1 MAENNN
7 LPPTDEEQGPD
18 EPKQTGEP
26 RAASAGIA
34 RDPNLGAAVGGY
46 RNQRRPGWYMAL
58 VLLGVSMG
66 ALLALVVGEAPPP
79 AEDTHGGLQVGVG
92 RPDSPGVRTGL
103 VFATTEQAPTATP
116 DMIPAGTK
124 RVYCHFRLPDVGR
137 IDALAGI
144 WKRDG
149 EPGGTIPAGSFKG
162 TVEGGFASGR
172 AAIDAPTPQGF
183 AKGIYEVEL
192 TTGEGDVYDGSFIVV
207 DKPDQIMGQKI
218 AAAPGVQI
226 SEATVCGDVTGE
238 GAPQATSTVFPPDA
252 GRIYMA
258 FKFASA
264 QPGSV
269 VRVRWLYREQ
279 AIESATREITLDSES
294 GWAYAWISPDARTPL
309 LEGAYSVAV
318 EAVPDG
324 ERLAAAAFEVKTGR

>member
-7 LPPTDEEQGPD
+7 PPPTGDHQAPD
-18 EPKQTGEP
+18 DPGQTIEP
-26 RAASAGIA
+26 RAAPPGFA

-58 VLLGVSMG
+58 VLLGVGVG

-79 AEDTHGGLQVGVG
+79 AEDTVGGVELGAV
-92 RPDSPGVRTGL
+92 RPDSPEVRTGL
-103 VFATTEQAPTATP
+103 IFATTEQAPKATP
-116 DMIPAGTK
+116 HMIPAGTK
-124 RVYCHFRLPDVGR
+124 RVYCHFRLPDVDR
-137 IDALAGI
+137 IDALVGA

-149 EPGGTIPAGSFKG
+149 EPGGAIPAGSFKG
-162 TVEGGFASGR
+162 AVEKGFAVGR
-172 AAIDAPTPQGF
+172 VAIDAPAAQGF

-192 TTGEGDVYDGSFIVV
+192 TTGDGDVYDASFIVV

-226 SEATVCGDVTGE
+226 SQATVCGDVTGE
-238 GAPQATSTVFPPDA
+238 GAPQATSTVFPPEA

-269 VRVRWLYREQ
+269 VRVRWLYRDQ
-279 AIESATREITLDSES
+279 AIESATREITLGSES
-294 GWAYAWISPDARTPL
+294 GWAYAWISPDAGTPL
-309 LEGAYSVAV
+309 LEGAYRVAV
-318 EAVPDG
+318 ESVPDG
-324 ERLAAAAFEVKTGR
+324 EQLATAGFEVKAES

>member
-1 MAENNN
+1 MAEKNN
-7 LPPTDEEQGPD
+7 PPPSNQDQAPD
-18 EPKQTGEP
+18 EPGQTIEP
-26 RAASAGIA
+26 RAAPSGVA

-46 RNQRRPGWYMAL
+46 RKQRRPGWYMAL
-58 VLLGVSMG
+58 VLLGVSLG
-66 ALLALVVGEAPPP
+66 ALLALVVGEEPPP
-79 AEDTHGGLQVGVG
+79 AEDSLGGLQLGAG
-92 RPDSPGVRTGL
+92 RADSPEVKTGL
-103 VFATTEQAPTATP
+103 LFATSEEAPKATP
-116 DMIPAGTK
+116 HMIPAGTK
-124 RVYCHFRLPDVGR
+124 RVYCHFRLPGVDD
-137 IDALAGI
+137 IDALVGA

-162 TVEGGFASGR
+162 AIDKGLAVGR
-172 AAIDAPTPQGF
+172 VAIDAPTAQGF

-192 TTGEGDVYDGSFIVV
+192 TTGEGDVYEASFIVV
-207 DKPDQIMGQKI
+207 EKPDQIMGQKI

-226 SEATVCGDVTGE
+226 SQATVCGDVTGE

-269 VRVRWLYREQ
+269 VRVRWLYRDQ
-279 AIESATREITLDSES
+279 AIESATREITLESES
-294 GWAYAWISPDARTPL
+294 GWAYAWISPDAGTPL
-309 LEGAYSVAV
+309 LEGAYRVSV

-324 ERLAAAAFEVKTGR
+324 ERLATATFEVKAGS

>member
-7 LPPTDEEQGPD
+7 PPPIGEHQAPEEPG
-18 EPKQTGEP
+18 QTIEP
-26 RAASAGIA
+26 RAAPRGVA

-79 AEDTHGGLQVGVG
+79 AEDTVGGVQLGTA
-92 RPDSPGVRTGL
+92 RPDSPDLRTGL
-103 VFATTEQAPTATP
+103 VFATTEQAPKATP
-116 DMIPAGTK
+116 HMIPAGTK
-124 RVYCHFRLPDVGR
+124 RVYCHFRLPDVDR
-137 IDALAGI
+137 IDALVGA
-144 WKRDG
+144 WKHDG

-162 TVEGGFASGR
+162 AVEGGFAVGR
-172 AAIDAPTPQGF
+172 AAIDAPGTQGF

-192 TTGEGDVYDGSFIVV
+192 TTGEGDVYDASFIVV
-207 DKPDQIMGQKI
+207 EKPDQIMGQKI

-226 SEATVCGDVTGE
+226 SQATVCGDVTGE
-238 GAPQATSTVFPPDA
+238 GAPQATSTVFPPNA

-269 VRVRWLYREQ
+269 VRVRWLYRDQ
-279 AIESATREITLDSES
+279 AIESATREITLESES
-294 GWAYAWISPDARTPL
+294 GWAYAWISPDAGTPL
-309 LEGAYSVAV
+309 LEGAYRVVV

-324 ERLAAAAFEVKTGR
+324 EQLATAAFEVKAGS